1 MKQVQISDIACNP
14 ENALQYLSVNI
25 GERTLMFGMWG
36 KAREL
41 AQMAPPERNRWV
53 DFLRAVSIL
62 AVVFGHWLMA
72 GLYVDEAGELQ
83 RGDLLSVE
91 KWAHWLTWGFQ
102 VMPVFF
108 LVGGY
113 SNGVSWSATLKKMQ
127 DGQTGVYRGWLASRV
142 QRLIAP
148 TFPLLLLWAALA
160 ITLTQLG
167 IDREQI
173 RNATEAALIPVWFLA
188 VYLLVTALTP
198 LAWKAWQRF
207 GWLSFAIYIPI
218 AMATDWLTFSA
229 GVEYIN
235 FTNFLW
241 VFLAIHQLG
250 FAWRDGRFESR
261 FFAIGWFVIGFA
273 ILVSITVYG
282 FYPVSMVSA
291 PGGFSNSLPPTLA
304 LLALGLAQ
312 VGLVLALEPLGRK
325 MLNNIGIWT
334 ATVLMNGMIMT
345 VYLWHLTAF
354 VLVMTVAWLGLGGL
368 GLDSVP
374 GSSAWW
380 LSRPMWIAIYIAVL
394 LPMIAMFA
402 SHERR
407 FDPIRGGRTVPKL
420 RVVFGVL
427 MICIG
432 LAATAA
438 VTIASPNSISGIR
451 WWVIALPLVGAAL
464 LGFGPI
470 YRPSAE
476 TKAASANQQKQ
487 P

>member
-1 MKQVQISDIACNP
+1 
-14 ENALQYLSVNI
+14 
-25 GERTLMFGMWG
+25 MWN

-72 GLYVDEAGELQ
+72 GLYVDDAGALQ
-83 RGDLLSVE
+83 RGDLLDSAQ
-91 KWAHWLTWGFQ
+91 WTHWLTWIFQ

-108 LVGGY
+108 LVGGF
-113 SNGVSWSATLKKMQ
+113 SNGMSWDATLKKAAP
-127 DGQTGVYRGWLASRV
+127 GQTGVYRDWLASRV

-148 TFPLLLLWAALA
+148 TFPVLLLWAALA
-160 ITLTQLG
+160 VVMTQIGL
-167 IDREQI
+167 DRQQI
-173 RNATEAALIPVWFLA
+173 SDATEAALIPVWFLA
-188 VYLLVTALTP
+188 VYLLVTACTP
-198 LAWKAWQRF
+198 LTRKAWKRF

-218 AMATDWLTFSA
+218 AMATDWLTFSV

-250 FAWRDGRFESR
+250 FAWRDGH
-261 FFAIGWFVIGFA
+261 FAKPLFALVWFAAGLA
-273 ILVSITVYG
+273 ILISITVYG

-304 LLALGLAQ
+304 LFALGVAQ

-325 MLNNIGIWT
+325 MLDNLTIWT

-354 VLVMTVAWLGLGGL
+354 VLVMTAVWLGLGGM
-368 GLDSVP
+368 GLNSVP
-374 GSSAWW
+374 GTAEWW
-380 LSRPMWIAIYIAVL
+380 ISRPLWLGIYIVAL
-394 LPMIAMFA
+394 LPMIAIFA
-402 SHERR
+402 KHERS
-407 FDPIRGGRTVPKL
+407 FGPIRGGRTVPKA
-420 RVVFGVL
+420 RVVAGVL
-427 MICIG
+427 MICAG

-438 VTIASPNSISGIR
+438 ITIASPESLSGIR
-451 WWVIALPLVGAAL
+451 VWVIALPLVGAAL

-470 YRPSAE
+470 YRPSKKEA
-476 TKAASANQQKQ
+476 
-487 P
+487 